1 MKLTNE
7 ELIELTMLVKVFV
20 EISKEMDVCNKRL
33 DEIDEE
39 KKKLSAEVKDIE
51 TRTNLVREREKD
63 LTQRLLTKYGPFKLD
78 METFEI
84 TPA

>member
-39 KKKLSAEVKDIE
+39 KTKISAEVKDIE

>member
-39 KKKLSAEVKDIE
+39 KKKISAEVKDIE

>member
-1 MKLTNE
+1 
-7 ELIELTMLVKVFV
+7 MLVKVFV